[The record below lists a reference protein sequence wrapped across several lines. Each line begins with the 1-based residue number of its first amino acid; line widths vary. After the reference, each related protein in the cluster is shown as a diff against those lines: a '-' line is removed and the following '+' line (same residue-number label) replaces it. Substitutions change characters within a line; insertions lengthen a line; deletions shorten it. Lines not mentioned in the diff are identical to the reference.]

1 MDQSLAVETPVSK
14 QIQNTFILYGFPSE
28 IIEYI
33 MELKRDLEDQE
44 TMYFQRNCIVH
55 ECLHF
60 NISDKTIREYRCEKK
75 LYNDYYRLAIPM
87 NQSIHWCIRTGVSR
101 LGTSVRNRYLTQ
113 IEMLLIPDFIMTS
126 FRGRIFP
133 SSLKERVKLFSSK
146 PYIFIMDAYDEY
158 ISYGNPIIIDV
169 SGELLYY

>member
-1 MDQSLAVETPVSK
+1 MKSLAVETPVRK
-14 QIQNTFILYGFPSE
+14 QIQNIFILYGFPSE

-33 MELKRDLEDQE
+33 MELKRHLEDQE

-60 NISDKTIREYRCEKK
+60 NVPDKTIREYRCEKK

-87 NQSIHWCIRTGVSR
+87 NQSIHWCIRTGMSR
-101 LGTSVRNRYLTQ
+101 NDTSIRNRYLTQ
-113 IEMLLIPDFIMTS
+113 IEVLLIPDFIMTS
-126 FRGRIFP
+126 CRGMVFP
-133 SSLKERVKLFSSK
+133 SPLENRMKLFSSK
-146 PYIFIMDAYDEY
+146 PYVFMIDAYDEF